1 MSVIFI
7 CFAPEGPWALIGTN
21 ANLRLVFKVVVR
33 VDGRSAE
40 QYDPAKIRKNA
51 ITNRVQLPLVTPSL
65 VICKS

>member
-1 MSVIFI
+1 M
-7 CFAPEGPWALIGTN
+7 
-21 ANLRLVFKVVVR
+21 NLRLVFKVVVG